1 MHVSITFLICFVGVV
16 SGFQFNRQ
24 CRTST
29 NFRLNDAR
37 LAVDLESLSRP
48 ELQAL
53 AKAFNIKAN
62 GKSSDLVQQ
71 LGAIKSGGSLPSPSK
86 PTKKVAEVQ
95 SSTPTPPA
103 VPKPTKP
110 MASKSQPAPLV
121 PEEKVSRLQERA
133 LAKKKLVAASQTE
146 SSSKSKTAM
155 PTKQGQE
162 KTQLDLQQRSDA
174 TQARELVLQQQVPY
188 NITHPFLLHHITPR
202 LPPPSLYTFSLHY
215 ATLHCT
221 TLMLPARTTAAT
233 YIRRKTSV

>member
-1 MHVSITFLICFVGVV
+1 MQISITFLICFVGVV

-24 CRTST
+24 CRTNT

-146 SSSKSKTAM
+146 SSSKTAM
-155 PTKQGQE
+155 PTKQEQA
-162 KTQLDLQQRSDA
+162 KSQLDA
-174 TQARELVLQQQVPY
+174 TQARELVLQQQVPLY
-188 NITHPFLLHHITPR
+188 TPLQDTLLMHILTPFLNTP
-202 LPPPSLYTFSLHY
+202 SHYTY
-215 ATLHCT
+215 ATSENNSSNVHQKKSKRLNDINRC
-221 TLMLPARTTAAT
+221 RK
-233 YIRRKTSV
+233 RRLTSV